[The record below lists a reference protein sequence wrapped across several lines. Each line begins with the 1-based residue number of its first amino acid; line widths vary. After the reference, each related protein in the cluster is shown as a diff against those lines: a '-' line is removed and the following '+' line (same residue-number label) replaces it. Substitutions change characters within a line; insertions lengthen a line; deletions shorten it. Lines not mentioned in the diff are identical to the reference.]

1 MAIKLNDSTSILS
14 DLNVLVVD
22 DQETMR
28 KIIRQL
34 LKQAQIG
41 NSFEAANGEE
51 ALKFIENIHE
61 PNPDVV
67 ICDLHMDGMDGMEF
81 CNTLRRSKKL
91 EIPVIILTGD
101 SDRLLH
107 ETTLQVGAVAIM
119 TKPVSAGDL
128 LQKIEEVVGFSVN

>member
-1 MAIKLNDSTSILS
+1 TQK
-14 DLNVLVVD
+14 VGG
-22 DQETMR
+22 
-28 KIIRQL
+28 QL
-34 LKQAQIG
+34 
-41 NSFEAANGEE
+41 
-51 ALKFIENIHE
+51 
-61 PNPDVV
+61 PDV
-67 ICDLHMDGMDGMEF
+67 IISDLHMDGMDGMEF

-128 LQKIEEVVGFSVN
+128 LQKIEEVVGFSAT

>member
-1 MAIKLNDSTSILS
+1 MSSTAQSL
-14 DLNVLVVD
+14 LQVMVVD
-22 DQETMR
+22 DQGTMR
-28 KIIRQL
+28 SILRQL
-34 LKQAQIG
+34 LANVGID
-41 NSFEAANGEE
+41 NVLEAENGEK
-51 ALKFIENIHE
+51 ALEILQGCTQKMGGQL
-61 PNPDVV
+61 PDV
-67 ICDLHMDGMDGMEF
+67 IISDLHMDGMEF

-128 LQKIEEVVGFSVN
+128 L

>member
-1 MAIKLNDSTSILS
+1 MSSTAQSL
-14 DLNVLVVD
+14 LQVMVVD
-22 DQETMR
+22 DQGTMR
-28 KIIRQL
+28 SILRQL
-34 LKQAQIG
+34 LANVGID
-41 NSFEAANGEE
+41 NVLEAENGEK
-51 ALKFIENIHE
+51 ALEILQGCTQKMGGQL
-61 PNPDVV
+61 PDV
-67 ICDLHMDGMDGMEF
+67 IISDLHMDGMDGMEF

-128 LQKIEEVVGFSVN
+128 IQKIEEVVGFSVN